1 MCFSSSWTN
10 HVGELLVLVSHI
22 SGLIDMDRL
31 SWWRGFMRLRR
42 LATSW
47 WSVVGDHLGDGWP
60 LISWSS
66 YYVFPSKGGNVFQ
79 TLRWYPP
86 LKDTRDCWH
95 QENGTS
101 SFVCH
106 HSHKSRRQNVSGQLQ
121 SWTFDKATA
130 YKLDW
135 IVFAHSGCLL
145 KIGFLKQCC
154 KTVFVNVIWNT
165 LKGRVRFYSKAF
177 WKKYLTNHHQIDYTM
192 ICFYFEVL
200 SC

>member
-10 HVGELLVLVSHI
+10 RVGELLVLVSHI

-31 SWWRGFMRLRR
+31 SWWRGFMRLGR

-66 YYVFPSKGGNVFQ
+66 YYVFPSRGGNVFQ

-101 SFVCH
+101 SLVCH
-106 HSHKSRRQNVSGQLQ
+106 RPHKSQRQ
-121 SWTFDKATA
+121 
-130 YKLDW
+130 
-135 IVFAHSGCLL
+135 
-145 KIGFLKQCC
+145 
-154 KTVFVNVIWNT
+154 
-165 LKGRVRFYSKAF
+165 
-177 WKKYLTNHHQIDYTM
+177 KYLDSIDLWILNICDELMKFFHSRPLNASKKLLHFLFTGHCKVMSSSSNELFQISD
-192 ICFYFEVL
+192 
-200 SC
+200 

>member
-1 MCFSSSWTN
+1 MCLSSSWTN
-10 HVGELLVLVSHI
+10 HVGELLVVVSHI

-31 SWWRGFMRLRR
+31 SWWRGFMRLGR

-101 SFVCH
+101 SLVRH
-106 HSHKSRRQNVSGQLQ
+106 RPHKSQRQKYFDFWILNICIELRKFFHRQPLNASKNNFQFLFSG
-121 SWTFDKATA
+121 
-130 YKLDW
+130 
-135 IVFAHSGCLL
+135 H
-145 KIGFLKQCC
+145 C
-154 KTVFVNVIWNT
+154 KVMSFSSIE
-165 LKGRVRFYSKAF
+165 LF
-177 WKKYLTNHHQIDYTM
+177 QIPD
-192 ICFYFEVL
+192 
-200 SC
+200 

>member
-31 SWWRGFMRLRR
+31 SWWRGFMRLGR

-60 LISWSS
+60 LISWCS

-101 SFVCH
+101 SLVCH
-106 HSHKSRRQNVSGQLQ
+106 RPHKSQRQ
-121 SWTFDKATA
+121 
-130 YKLDW
+130 
-135 IVFAHSGCLL
+135 
-145 KIGFLKQCC
+145 
-154 KTVFVNVIWNT
+154 
-165 LKGRVRFYSKAF
+165 
-177 WKKYLTNHHQIDYTM
+177 KYLDSIDLWILNICDELMKFFHSRPLNASNFFYIFSFTGHCKVMSSSSNELFQISD
-192 ICFYFEVL
+192 
-200 SC
+200 

>member
-1 MCFSSSWTN
+1 MKSKK
-10 HVGELLVLVSHI
+10 
-22 SGLIDMDRL
+22 RL
-31 SWWRGFMRLRR
+31 KFMRSENAFPFFSDYFPWQRWKAFPR
-42 LATSW
+42 HWLAIP
-47 WSVVGDHLGDGWP
+47 V
-60 LISWSS
+60 
-66 YYVFPSKGGNVFQ
+66 N
-79 TLRWYPP
+79 
-86 LKDTRDCWH
+86 DTRDCWH

-145 KIGFLKQCC
+145 KIGSLKQCC

-177 WKKYLTNHHQIDYTM
+177 WKKYLTNHHQIAWTM

-200 SC
+200 FC